1 MLLCENHTAAVVSI
15 WFMKDLS
22 DKFVTCSE
30 DGTIR
35 LWDSNNYSVIARCVA
50 PQSSSTAV
58 GIMPL
63 CAIFTDEV
71 IISGWSDGRIRAFR
85 VDNCHILW
93 QIDHAHKG
101 GVTAICLASS
111 CKFICSGGMEGD
123 IRVFEIRSREL
134 ISHLKEHSQRVT
146 KI

>member
-1 MLLCENHTAAVVSI
+1 MLLCENHTAAVVNI

-63 CAIFTDEV
+63 CAI
-71 IISGWSDGRIRAFR
+71 SPMKLLSADGPMAESEHF
-85 VDNCHILW
+85 
-93 QIDHAHKG
+93 
-101 GVTAICLASS
+101 
-111 CKFICSGGMEGD
+111 
-123 IRVFEIRSREL
+123 EL
-134 ISHLKEHSQRVT
+134 ITVKFFGKSTTPTRAE
-146 KI
+146 